1 MKERIR
7 YTVDLA
13 AIRQLGF
20 DERLPELAKYDMMS
34 YHIVYDSQLGTS
46 IKLSFNGHSESI
58 DQKELR
64 TQIWSNR
71 KNRFTYRFEG
81 FVSIAD
87 VNRPK
92 EEKFQVSFI
101 DSLAFSDLLSFSKK
115 DNSADIVIIDV
126 RNPEDFISIDEMRS
140 RISDFIKEVGH
151 NGQKKDGV
159 HQ

>member
-1 MKERIR
+1 MKERVR
-7 YTVDLA
+7 YTVSITA
-13 AIRQLGF
+13 SRQLGF
-20 DERLPELAKYDMMS
+20 DERLPELSKYDMMS
-34 YHIVYDSQLGTS
+34 YHIVYDSAFGTS
-46 IKLSFNGHSESI
+46 VKLSFNGHSETI

-64 TQIWSNR
+64 TQIWASR

-140 RISDFIKEVGH
+140 RISAFIKEVGH
-151 NGQKKDGV
+151 NV
-159 HQ
+159 

>member
-1 MKERIR
+1 MKERVR
-7 YTVDLA
+7 YTVSITA
-13 AIRQLGF
+13 SRQLGF

-46 IKLSFNGHSESI
+46 IKLSFNGHSEEI
-58 DQKELR
+58 TQKELR
-64 TQIWSNR
+64 TQIWASR

-140 RISDFIKEVGH
+140 RISSFIKEVGH
-151 NGQKKDGV
+151 SG
-159 HQ
+159 

>member
-1 MKERIR
+1 MKERIK
-7 YTVDLA
+7 YTVSIT

-20 DERLPELAKYDMMS
+20 DERLPELAKYDMMN

-46 IKLSFNGHSESI
+46 IKLSFNGHSEELS
-58 DQKELR
+58 QKELR
-64 TQIWSNR
+64 TQIWAKR
-71 KNRFTYRFEG
+71 KNQFTYRFEG
-81 FVSIAD
+81 FVSISD
-87 VNRPK
+87 VNRPR

-140 RISDFIKEVGH
+140 RISSFISFMKEVGRS
-151 NGQKKDGV
+151 V
-159 HQ
+159 